1 MAQILLLI
9 AVAVVIGYVQYRMG
23 LARLSQELEAKS
35 APLEDPALLSAIR
48 RLGAASGVGAV
59 RAQVFD
65 MPMVNGL
72 ATPDGRV
79 FVTSALMQK
88 YRIGLLSAEE
98 VASVVAHELGHVAL
112 GHHRRRMIDWTG
124 RSAAQLALGVFLNRF
139 LPIIGFYIAA
149 LLGAFVAAGFS
160 RRDEF
165 EADRYATALMIR
177 AGFGA
182 APQVAMLRKLGRMI
196 PNPQGASWLAS
207 HPPVEDR
214 VAEIE
219 HNAAAWSA

>member
-1 MAQILLLI
+1 MAQLLLLI
-9 AVAVVIGYVQYRMG
+9 AAAVLIGYVQYRMG
-23 LARLSQELEAKS
+23 LARMARDLDANS
-35 APLEDPALLSAIR
+35 APLDDPALLAAIR
-48 RLGAASGVGAV
+48 RIAAANGLGEV

-79 FVTSALMQK
+79 FVTTALMQK
-88 YRIGLLSAEE
+88 YRMGLISAEE
-98 VASVVAHELGHVAL
+98 AASVIAHELGHVAL

-124 RSAAQLALGVFLNRF
+124 RSAAQLALGIVLNRF

-149 LLGAFVAAGFS
+149 LLGAFVSAGLS

-177 AGFGA
+177 AGFGPG
-182 APQVAMLRKLGRMI
+182 PQIAMLRKLGRMV

-207 HPPVEDR
+207 HPAVDER
-214 VAEIE
+214 VAQIE
-219 HNAAAWSA
+219 HNAAAWTA

>member
-1 MAQILLLI
+1 MVQLLLLL
-9 AVAVVIGYVQYRMG
+9 AVAAVIGYVQYRMG
-23 LARLSQELEAKS
+23 LMRMAQELEAKS
-35 APLEDPALLSAIR
+35 HPLEDPKLLAAIR
-48 RLGAASGVGAV
+48 RLALANGLGHVQ
-59 RAQVFD
+59 AQVFD

-79 FVTSALMQK
+79 FVTTALMQK
-88 YRIGLLSAEE
+88 YKIGLLSAEE

-124 RSAAQLALGVFLNRF
+124 RSAAQLALGVVLNRF

-149 LLGAFVAAGFS
+149 LLGAFVAAGLS

-182 APQVAMLRKLGRMI
+182 GPQIAMLRKLGRMI

-207 HPPVEDR
+207 HPAVDER

-219 HNAAAWSA
+219 HNAAAWAA